1 MGELKDYLELRQRI
15 LSDAALSAILQE
27 YDTDVDKLNMLLADP
42 DYDASEAIRLT
53 NDIEYLS
60 VLIGQNPLCCKYLA
74 LKESVSASMQER
86 AGHFTGCNC
95 AMCKAR
101 MSNRKLY
108 EENE

>member
-1 MGELKDYLELRQRI
+1 MGELKEYLELRQRI
-15 LSDAALSAILQE
+15 LSDAALSAIMQE
-27 YDTDVDKLNMLLADP
+27 YDSDVEKLNLLLSDP

-60 VLIGQNPLCCKYLA
+60 VLIGQNPLCRKYLT

-86 AGHFTGCNC
+86 ANHFSGCNC

-101 MSNRKLY
+101 MSTRRRY